1 MNCNEF
7 AKIINDLA
15 CYNLMDAGKKE
26 QALLHTN
33 VCVGCAARLSYE
45 RNLSNSL
52 CLASSAETEQA
63 PSHVKTNLLAA
74 FKEQSKVTTT
84 VFAPVYKTKN
94 LSYFWKWGV
103 AMAAVFVIALVGFA
117 AMRLAV
123 RQQSQPQ
130 QTVNVP
136 IEVKEDPIQNNG
148 KDKQEIRKASPLAL
162 IQKNKVNR
170 IQRSGGG
177 GVAKVPRRKL
187 NVPSNESAKN
197 EEVTSDFIALTYTG
211 ETSSTSNNRMIVRV
225 NVLRATLIAM
235 GLPLNAAQ
243 TEGYVKADL
252 VVGDDG
258 VAHAIRLVQDS
269 SQTSETKEK
278 TN

>member
-33 VCVGCAARLSYE
+33 VCVQCAARLSYE

-74 FKEQSKVTTT
+74 FKEQSKATTT

-103 AMAAVFVIALVGFA
+103 AMAAVFVIALLG
-117 AMRLAV
+117 LAV
-123 RQQSQPQ
+123 MRFVFQQKPQ
-130 QTVNVP
+130 LQQAANVP
-136 IEVKEDPIQNNG
+136 VEVKEDPIQNND
-148 KDKQEIRKASPLAL
+148 KDKQEIRKTSPLTP
-162 IQKNKVNR
+162 IQKNKVNNVH
-170 IQRSGGG
+170 RSYA
-177 GVAKVPRRKL
+177 AKSPRRKL

-197 EEVTSDFIALTYTG
+197 EEVTSDFIALTYAG
-211 ETSSTSNNRMIVRV
+211 ETSSTGNNRMIVRV
-225 NVLRATLIAM
+225 NVPRATLIAM